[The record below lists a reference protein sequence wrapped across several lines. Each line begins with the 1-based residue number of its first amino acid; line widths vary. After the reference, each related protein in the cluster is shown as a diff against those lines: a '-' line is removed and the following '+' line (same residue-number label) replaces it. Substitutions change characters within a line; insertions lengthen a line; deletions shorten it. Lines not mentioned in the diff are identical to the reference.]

1 MKNILLPTDFS
12 ENSKNAIKYALDFFK
27 DETCTFHILN
37 THKPSGYITADVLHS
52 KPGSSVYESVL
63 RDNKEQL
70 ATMVTFCES
79 YSKNEN
85 HTFIPKIDFDDIVSA
100 VKQIINKENIDLI
113 IMGTKGATG
122 AANIIFGSNTIKI
135 IRNVQCALLVVPQDF
150 KFEGVNNVL
159 LSLHQQ
165 NDITKKSFQLFLNLV
180 QLQQAS
186 IKLLNIS
193 ENDTVDTL
201 QQSYLTSI
209 FKEVEVA
216 QYTLKNISVPLAVSA
231 FTQLIPVELHATIAR
246 HKSFID
252 RLVYG
257 SNTSEINHN
266 SRVPLLVL
274 HE

>member
-27 DETCTFHILN
+27 DEICTFHILN
-37 THKPSGYITADVLHS
+37 TQKPSGYITADVLHS
-52 KPGSSVYESVL
+52 EPGSSVYESVL

-70 ATMVTFCES
+70 ATMVSFCKS
-79 YSKNEN
+79 YSKNTN

-100 VKQIINKENIDLI
+100 VKQVISKENIDLI
-113 IMGTKGATG
+113 IMGTKGATS

-135 IRNVQCALLVVPQDF
+135 IRNVECALLVVPQDF
-150 KFEGVNNVL
+150 KFEGVHNVL

-252 RLVYG
+252 RLLYG